1 MQNITPIA
9 TSVILGATLALS
21 GCKDKSEASI
31 DAGKSVSTPYGKF
44 KPGGKLQSLD
54 APSAVKRTADEASSA
69 LAALNLDE
77 SGSGSL
83 TWAAREGSDGNYTF
97 KGLEVDVDGDDA
109 VMTIDTLSFTGLGSD
124 AGVTTFSSVTASG
137 MKLAGG
143 DAGDEQGE
151 MTVGNFTVVD
161 PSPAFAAAISAVIA
175 GEDDVD
181 DLFESL
187 DLGFGAMSMDDL
199 NFKLTEDDEGVTMA
213 LKGMRMGKTDAK
225 TMESFALRGFTMEGN
240 PDGEDLTMN
249 LDSVDV
255 VGLNYGIYTDAFDTM
270 GSSPTGLAQLMTQAN
285 PYEQPVHTFDL
296 RGLSGDAAG
305 VTWNMDSAVVRT
317 DEKGG
322 KTIVTQITSP
332 LTIAPSGD
340 GSAGQELRQ
349 ALAGIGYDSIT
360 ISTKGV
366 TQIDEAND
374 RILVEDASITME
386 DGFVLDME
394 YDISGLGKM
403 YAAQAKFAAMA
414 EAGEEYN
421 YAEAQS
427 AGMEDLKIGKFGM
440 TFNDNSFTNRVF
452 DAVAAERGTEPDVL
466 KAQITGLM
474 AMGAMMASDDAQQ
487 KLVADASSA
496 IQTFLDNPGTLKLG
510 LYPDTP
516 LGMET
521 IEAMGVGVIDVEAM
535 GIVIEAK

>member
-21 GCKDKSEASI
+21 GCKDKSEAGL

-44 KPGGKLQSLD
+44 KPGGKLGDLK
-54 APSAVKRTADEASSA
+54 APSAVKRSSDEASAA
-69 LAALNLDE
+69 LSALNLDE

-83 TWAAREGSDGNYTF
+83 TWAVREGSDGNYTF
-97 KGLEVDVDGDDA
+97 KGLAVDIDEDDA

-137 MKLAGG
+137 IKLASE
-143 DAGDEQGE
+143 DDGE
-151 MTVGNFTVVD
+151 MTVGNFTVVE
-161 PSPAFAAAISAVIA
+161 PSPAFAAALSAVIS
-175 GEDDVD
+175 GDEDADE
-181 DLFESL
+181 LFEGS
-187 DLGFGAMSMDDL
+187 DLAFAAMSMDDL
-199 NFKLTEDDEGVTMA
+199 NFKLDEGDGQIAMGLNGV
-213 LKGMRMGKTDAK
+213 RVGKTDAGK
-225 TMESFALRGFTMEGN
+225 MESFALRGFSVDGN
-240 PDGEDLTMN
+240 PDGETIKMN

-255 VGLNYGIYTDAFDTM
+255 VGLNYGIYTKAFDSM
-270 GSSPTGLAQLMTQAN
+270 GGSPTGLAQLMTQAN

-296 RGLSGDAAG
+296 RGLTGDASG

-317 DEKGG
+317 AEKGG
-322 KTIVTQITSP
+322 KTVVTQITSP

-349 ALAGIGYDSIT
+349 ALSTIGYESIT
-360 ISTKGV
+360 ISTRGV
-366 TQIDEAND
+366 TEIDEAAD

-403 YAAQAKFAAMA
+403 YAAQAKYAAMA
-414 EAGEEYN
+414 EAGEEFN

-452 DAVAAERGTEPDVL
+452 EAVAAERGTDASVL

-474 AMGAMMASDDAQQ
+474 AMGSMMATDEAQQ

-521 IEAMGVGVIDVEAM
+521 IEAMGGGVIDVESM